1 MIPKHHPGWGQ
12 ARGWEK
18 AEAFPCLYSTLQYLD
33 CTVSSRDWWGPGT
46 REEEQE
52 RGPERPQSR
61 GEGEGP
67 ISLDIELVTA
77 GTS

>member
-1 MIPKHHPGWGQ
+1 M
-12 ARGWEK
+12 
-18 AEAFPCLYSTLQYLD
+18 STI
-33 CTVSSRDWWGPGT
+33 DWWGPGT

-67 ISLDIELVTA
+67 ISLHRELVSA
-77 GTS
+77 GVLDYKQLTVGSSFLVKTGPASHFG